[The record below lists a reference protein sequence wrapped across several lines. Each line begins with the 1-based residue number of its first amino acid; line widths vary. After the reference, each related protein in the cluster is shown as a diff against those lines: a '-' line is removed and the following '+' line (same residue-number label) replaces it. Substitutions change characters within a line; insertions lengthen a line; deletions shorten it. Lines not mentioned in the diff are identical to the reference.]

1 MKGLGTLYPF
11 FVIKCKIYN
20 TKCKVYATFVKI
32 FTAMSNKLLL
42 PNRFKM
48 IGWFLLIPST
58 VLGLILS
65 FTDFETLQINTKTF
79 AFFSDEFMGKSHFF
93 SVIETNI
100 TSTLVGALFIV
111 GAMFV
116 GFAKEKSEDEF
127 IAKLRLSSL
136 LWAVWV
142 NYILLFLSFV
152 FVYGMSFLSVMLYNM
167 FTVLII
173 FIIRFNYILYK
184 TSKMASDEE

>member
-1 MKGLGTLYPF
+1 
-11 FVIKCKIYN
+11 
-20 TKCKVYATFVKI
+20 
-32 FTAMSNKLLL
+32 
-42 PNRFKM
+42 
-48 IGWFLLIPST
+48 
-58 VLGLILS
+58 
-65 FTDFETLQINTKTF
+65 
-79 AFFSDEFMGKSHFF
+79 
-93 SVIETNI
+93 VIETNI

>member
-1 MKGLGTLYPF
+1 
-11 FVIKCKIYN
+11 
-20 TKCKVYATFVKI
+20 
-32 FTAMSNKLLL
+32 MSNKLLL

-48 IGWFLLIPST
+48 IGWCLLIPST

-65 FTDFETLQINTKTF
+65 FTDFETLQIHSKTF

-116 GFAKEKSEDEF
+116 GFSKEKSEDEF

-184 TSKMASDEE
+184 TSKTATDEE